1 MTPRQTS
8 LFVLKFA
15 LLAAALALPVAG
27 CNSSGGCSRDAD
39 CKGDRVCLRGDC
51 ADPPP
56 GFSKPSQAQATP
68 PAGEEAPPARGG
80 HAQAPATP
88 SPAAPVGPRSYK
100 LTIVSANLAPSK
112 PDGTAWDA
120 DNSAP
125 DCVVTI
131 SVRGAGK
138 GTVQTTKAQ
147 NNTSPAWNQQ
157 GTVTIN
163 RGDTLAVSIVDK
175 DAISDDPIASWSSV
189 FNGPGRQTLQDVSHG
204 VNALVFDIAA
214 VE

>member
-1 MTPRQTS
+1 M
-8 LFVLKFA
+8 
-15 LLAAALALPVAG
+15 
-27 CNSSGGCSRDAD
+27 
-39 CKGDRVCLRGDC
+39 
-51 ADPPP
+51 
-56 GFSKPSQAQATP
+56 
-68 PAGEEAPPARGG
+68 
-80 HAQAPATP
+80 
-88 SPAAPVGPRSYK
+88 
-100 LTIVSANLAPSK
+100 SANLAPSK